1 MGPISISIVLL
12 FNQRFSSTSLVI
24 LQSYPITECQQHTML
39 NYHPPKS
46 VTKACAP
53 SLSNLEEQVDTV
65 SGFLDAEFVDFTL
78 AVDAKVSLEGTVQ
91 THRQQHPIH
100 CKYVS
105 FVRSFFAGRGSSL
118 LWTPAMRPY
127 SGPVRLPRERK
138 GIGRCVR
145 CMLAK
150 CRVKERLIRSEQLV
164 GYFYST
170 PLLDV
175 AYCLA

>member
-1 MGPISISIVLL
+1 
-12 FNQRFSSTSLVI
+12 
-24 LQSYPITECQQHTML
+24 ML

-105 FVRSFFAGRGSSL
+105 FVRSFIRSLRAGG
-118 LWTPAMRPY
+118 PAY
-127 SGPVRLPRERK
+127 SGPQR
-138 GIGRCVR
+138 
-145 CMLAK
+145 
-150 CRVKERLIRSEQLV
+150 
-164 GYFYST
+164 
-170 PLLDV
+170 
-175 AYCLA
+175 